1 MAHRP
6 PVLAPVPAPVLLL
19 ALGAALLAAP
29 TPPDARARGF
39 DFEKGFVSRWG
50 ASADLDG
57 DGAADLVVAQTYL
70 DFGTQHGRVVAFL
83 GDPAVP
89 ARWRQRVETEVGA
102 NPRDIL
108 VADLDGNGRL
118 DIATASPF
126 EGTATVLLQS
136 LAGTFSRA
144 DYEAVPGALGIAAG
158 DLNRD
163 GLPDLALAGA
173 SKAVVLLQD
182 PGVPGTFLAPSTIA
196 TGLEPTCI
204 AVADM
209 DGANGGDVVVGQY
222 DSFVICLQDA
232 AAAGTFPVSTPV
244 DAPGA
249 AIKRMVAADI
259 DGNGR
264 ADIACAMKGLPLGGG
279 KAGIGL
285 LLQDPAGGLVF
296 SSKDIDPFQPLRT
309 IEIKD
314 MDVDGVPD
322 LLTAGGG
329 RIVWYRQDPAARGTF
344 KRGGQREGNASDGA
358 IAGGDFDGDGF
369 PDAGVAYHHA
379 ILLLQNPD
387 SGKFRQPHRYR
398 TSQ

>member
-1 MAHRP
+1 MAPRP
-6 PVLAPVPAPVLLL
+6 SVLLL
-19 ALGAALLAAP
+19 ALGGAALLAAP
-29 TPPDARARGF
+29 SPPSARARGF

-57 DGAADLVVAQTYL
+57 DGAPDLVVAQTYL
-70 DFGTQHGRVVAFL
+70 DFGTQHGRVVLFL

-89 ARWRQRVETEVGA
+89 GHWRERVVTEVGA

-118 DIATASPF
+118 DVATASPY

-136 LAGTFSRA
+136 PAGTFARA
-144 DYEAVPGALGIAAG
+144 DYEAVPGALGLAAG

-163 GLPDLALAGA
+163 GLPDLAVAGA
-173 SKAVVLLQD
+173 SKAAVLLQD
-182 PGVPGTFLAPSTIA
+182 SGAPGTFLAPSTIA

-222 DSFVICLQDA
+222 DSFLVYLQDA
-232 AAAGTFPVSTPV
+232 AAAGTFPAATPV
-244 DAPGA
+244 AAPGV
-249 AIKRMVAADI
+249 AIKRMVAADL

-264 ADIACAMKGLPLGGG
+264 ADIACSMKGYPFGGG

-285 LLQDPAGGLVF
+285 LLQDAAGGLVF
-296 SSKDIDPFQPLRT
+296 SSKDVDPFQPLRT
-309 IEIKD
+309 IEIAD
-314 MDVDGVPD
+314 MDADGVPD

-329 RIVWYRQDPAARGTF
+329 YVIWYRQDPAARGSF
-344 KRGGQREGNASDGA
+344 KHGGRRAGNASDGA

-379 ILLLQNPD
+379 ILLLQNPAT
-387 SGKFRQPHRYR
+387 GKFRQPHRYR